1 MKNNIK
7 KFIISK
13 IYGFKTSSWK
23 MYFETSANKFTKIAQ
38 AIYVGASFEKSFVYQ
53 SELSQLFI
61 CKF

>member
-1 MKNNIK
+1 
-7 KFIISK
+7 
-13 IYGFKTSSWK
+13 
-23 MYFETSANKFTKIAQ
+23 MYFETSANKFMKIAQ